1 MNFSK
6 APHPPGIFSA
16 MIGAEAAPLLLHPK
30 TGAVRV
36 PSIVIDP
43 ALFVPQDGRFPENRG
58 LPGVH
63 PGSGNRLI
71 RWGANR

>member
-30 TGAVRV
+30 TGA
-36 PSIVIDP
+36 
-43 ALFVPQDGRFPENRG
+43 
-58 LPGVH
+58 
-63 PGSGNRLI
+63 GNRFI
-71 RWGANR
+71 RWEANR